1 MDSRPLLT
9 DLARRPLQEVDL
21 IWDSIDAADLNTH
34 PAGHPNSIAWLL
46 WHTRRQTSQRSSTNR
61 GSRR

>member
-1 MDSRPLLT
+1 MASRALLT

-34 PAGHPNSIAWLL
+34 PAGHPNSIA
-46 WHTRRQTSQRSSTNR
+46 
-61 GSRR
+61 